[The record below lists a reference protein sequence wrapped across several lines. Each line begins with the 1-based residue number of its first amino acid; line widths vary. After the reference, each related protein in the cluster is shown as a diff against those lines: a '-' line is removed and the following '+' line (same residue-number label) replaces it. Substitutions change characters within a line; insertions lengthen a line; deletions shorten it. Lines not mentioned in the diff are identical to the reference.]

1 MRKTK
6 FRGRTEDGEFIYGDL
21 LQGNYDESA
30 PKIKPRHKK
39 AQYVWAV
46 SVAQLVG
53 YDTNGKE
60 IYEGD
65 TLIDEKGFTYTAFL
79 QPSVEWEKEKEMK
92 DFFGWHGAPL
102 AVAEQFAK
110 LKLKVSEPCD
120 VD

>member
-6 FRGRTEDGEFIYGDL
+6 FRGRDLNGEFIYGDL

-46 SVAQLVG
+46 SVAQLVTVIDG
-53 YDTNGKE
+53 RE

-65 TLIDEKGFTYTAFL
+65 TFKRDGKTYRATL
-79 QPSVEWEKEKEMK
+79 R
-92 DFFGWHGAPL
+92 
-102 AVAEQFAK
+102 AEY
-110 LKLKVSEPCD
+110 EPCD